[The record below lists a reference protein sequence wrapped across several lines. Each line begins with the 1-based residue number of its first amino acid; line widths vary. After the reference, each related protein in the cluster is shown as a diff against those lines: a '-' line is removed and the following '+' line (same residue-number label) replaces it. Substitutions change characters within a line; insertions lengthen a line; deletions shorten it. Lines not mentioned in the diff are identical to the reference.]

1 MGRWAIDRPH
11 HRVPRDKV
19 PVEKRQSSGD
29 KKTRTLLHAAP
40 TFIVAFRK
48 EAARQR
54 RPRVFLDYVSRSL
67 KSRFD
72 RPALCRQQGGQ
83 VLAARERTRL
93 GLGIV
98 GGDDLA
104 LPDLAAA
111 VELAGAHHP
120 AERGA
125 RIVRT
130 VRRGAEKSRGTR
142 QWTKHRYAAI
152 ICCQRRPRCTPLRSF
167 GGASISRARSARLPV
182 CRPVPQTAASHPP
195 RTRPAPHRRER
206 RSPCCRTRRR
216 RR

>member
-1 MGRWAIDRPH
+1 MP
-11 HRVPRDKV
+11 
-19 PVEKRQSSGD
+19 
-29 KKTRTLLHAAP
+29 
-40 TFIVAFRK
+40 
-48 EAARQR
+48 
-54 RPRVFLDYVSRSL
+54 RPRRVLRVSPLR
-67 KSRFD
+67 
-72 RPALCRQQGGQ
+72 RQQGGQ
-83 VLAARERTRL
+83 VLAGREGARL
-93 GLGIV
+93 GVRVV

-104 LPDLAAA
+104 LSDLAAA

-142 QWTKHRYAAI
+142 HWTKHQCAAT

-182 CRPVPQTAASHPP
+182 CRPVPQTAASRPP
-195 RTRPAPHRRER
+195 RTRPAPHRREH

-216 RR
+216 WR